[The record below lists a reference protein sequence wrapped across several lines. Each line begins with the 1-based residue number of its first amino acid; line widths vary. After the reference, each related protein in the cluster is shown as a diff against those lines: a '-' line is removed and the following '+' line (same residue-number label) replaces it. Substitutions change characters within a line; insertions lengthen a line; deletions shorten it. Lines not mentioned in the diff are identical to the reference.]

1 MIGQILG
8 GQYKII
14 QKLGYG
20 AFSQTYIAEDT
31 IQFNA
36 KCIVRQLKP
45 LALTPDTLGVAKR
58 LFEKEA
64 QLLYHLGSHHNQ
76 IPQLLA
82 YFQENQEFYLVEEF
96 IDGHDL
102 SEELTPG
109 KQLSESYV
117 IALLQSILEPLAF
130 VHQQKVIHQDIKP
143 HNLIRRKCDDKIVL
157 VDFGTVKE
165 LAVTQIV
172 NSQGETRVVTIIG
185 TPGYMPSEQ
194 GRGKPRFSS
203 DVYAVGIIGIQALTG
218 LTLGQLQE
226 DTETW
231 EIIWRD
237 QVEVSPQLAEVLDKM
252 VRYDFRHRY
261 QSAGEALQAV
271 QQLAHLCDMPTS
283 QATEILTTSLM
294 HELTLEWFEGEQRR
308 VQAILERQPSKN
320 PGTFRIGREPAACD
334 LVLSEPTVS
343 RLHVEIFFNPQQQG
357 FYLRSL
363 RESNPPMVNGQ
374 SLPTGE
380 VLLNQGSS
388 LQLGQMELKVTAI
401 ALKQYFVE
409 AAPSQPAVHPTPAPQ
424 QPVALT
430 QAPPQPSTLQ
440 ESQHSPPPVS
450 PQYRQELI
458 EHPSIPPS
466 APQRSRLHLAFLIIC
481 RVFAASL
488 IVYGAKGL
496 YDYIACLIALGSCD
510 ISEPGA
516 FWKFLLCFI
525 VGAFIWLSTN

>member
-36 KCIVRQLKP
+36 KCIVKQLKP
-45 LALTPDTLGVAKR
+45 LALTPDTLEVAKH

-109 KQLSESYV
+109 KQLSESYI

-130 VHQQKVIHQDIKP
+130 VHQQNVIHQDIKP
-143 HNLIRRKCDDKIVL
+143 HHLIRRKRDNKIVL
-157 VDFGTVKE
+157 IDFATVKE
-165 LAVTQIV
+165 LAVTQII
-172 NSQGETRVVTIIG
+172 NSQGETRVGTIIG
-185 TPGYMPSEQ
+185 TPGYIPSEQ
-194 GRGKPRFSS
+194 GRGKPKFSS

-271 QQLAHLCDMPTS
+271 QQLVHLYDMPTS
-283 QATEILTTSLM
+283 QATEVLTTSPV
-294 HELTLEWFEGEQRR
+294 HELTLEWLEGEQRR
-308 VQAILERQPSKN
+308 VQVILERQPSKN
-320 PGTFRIGREPAACD
+320 PGTFRIGRDPAACD
-334 LVLSEPTVS
+334 LVLSEPTLS
-343 RLHVEIFFNPQQQG
+343 RLHVEIFFNPQQQC

-374 SLPTGE
+374 SLLTGE
-380 VLLNQGSS
+380 VVLNQGSS
-388 LQLGQMELKVTAI
+388 LRLGQMELKVTAI
-401 ALKQYFVE
+401 TLKQYPVE
-409 AAPSQPAVHPTPAPQ
+409 AELNQPAVQLTPRQ
-424 QPVALT
+424 QRPVAST
-430 QAPPQPSTLQ
+430 QAPPQPSTPQ
-440 ESQHSPPPVS
+440 EPQYSPPPVS

-458 EHPSIPPS
+458 EHPLAPPT
-466 APQRSRLHLAFLIIC
+466 APQRNRLHLAFLIIG
-481 RVFAASL
+481 RIFAASL

-496 YDYIACLIALGSCD
+496 YHYIACLIALGSCD
-510 ISEPGA
+510 ISGPDA
-516 FWKFLLCFI
+516 FWKFLLCFV
-525 VGAFIWLSTN
+525 VGAFIWLSTD